1 MEEMN
6 PLVGVRLRH
15 LKELALD
22 CLDQILFHIGQNA
35 EELGIDTSGTQS

>member
-6 PLVGVRLRH
+6 PLGGIRLRH

-22 CLDQILFHIGQNA
+22 FLDRILFHIGQNE
-35 EELGIDTSGTQS
+35 EELVGHGW